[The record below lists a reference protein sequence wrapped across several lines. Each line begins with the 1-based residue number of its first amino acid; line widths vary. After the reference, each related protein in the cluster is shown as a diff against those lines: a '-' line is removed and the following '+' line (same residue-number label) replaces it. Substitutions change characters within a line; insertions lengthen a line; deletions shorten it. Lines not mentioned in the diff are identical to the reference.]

1 MEVSTF
7 FTKTITFIGV
17 TSTTSA
23 TQNCSVYARH
33 LSESMFGAANAN
45 PKKPVVIRR
54 ETVLVPVK
62 KPGANAALKPQS
74 SSAKPPASRFKL
86 SNRASPK
93 PAVAQKKAAKKQSPT
108 QKVVAESRGVK
119 RKSTTPDRVVFSDD
133 EDGDSSDGT
142 TDSNFSRKRIK
153 SSVSSVED
161 SGPPRDLVLPSAF
174 EETVQQVS
182 VLHGADATSGE
193 NAAKFN
199 NAFYGEDFFT
209 VELQYPS
216 NSPRER
222 FELKWPKNQKD
233 DYKPMTDIIETMKTI
248 TSFYFP
254 DDLRE
259 MYLSDETGWE
269 RQYDRAYNHSSI
281 PEITAV
287 VDEFNRVM
295 KGLVD
300 DGTVKRE
307 LAKRRHVPLDI
318 VRRITEQIYSRTVSP
333 KVETLRAY
341 QNGSDNVYGELLE
354 RFCSKIFRETKMN
367 HEMVFVDL
375 GSGVG
380 NVVLQAALEVGCESW
395 GIEMMKNP
403 CDLAELQ
410 AKEFPGRARLWGINC
425 GAVHL
430 LRGDFTNNDEISA
443 VLRRA
448 DIVLVNNQAFTAEL
462 NDKLCNMF
470 LDLKNGCQVVSLKP
484 FVPEGH
490 KISARNISSV
500 ANLFVQRRDD
510 YFSRSVSWTD
520 QHGHYYIATK
530 DPRPLEA
537 YLRQER
543 SR

>member
-1 MEVSTF
+1 MLGT
-7 FTKTITFIGV
+7 G
-17 TSTTSA
+17 
-23 TQNCSVYARH
+23 
-33 LSESMFGAANAN
+33 ANAN
-45 PKKPVVIRR
+45 PKKPVIRR

-62 KPGANAALKPQS
+62 KPGVNGLHKPQS
-74 SSAKPPASRFKL
+74 SSAKPPVNRYKL

-93 PAVAQKKAAKKQSPT
+93 PAIAQKKIAKKQGPA
-108 QKVVAESRGVK
+108 QKVVAESRGIK
-119 RKSTTPDRVVFSDD
+119 RKSTTPERVVFSDD

-142 TDSNFSRKRIK
+142 SDSNVSRKRIK
-153 SSVSSVED
+153 SSVSSVE
-161 SGPPRDLVLPSAF
+161 SLGPRRDLVLPSAF
-174 EETVQQVS
+174 GDEPQLVTI
-182 VLHGADATSGE
+182 LHGADATSGE

-199 NAFYGEDFFT
+199 NAFYAEDFAT

-222 FELKWPKNQKD
+222 FELKWPKNESD
-233 DYKPMTDIIETMKTI
+233 DYKPMTDIIETIKMI

-259 MYLSDETGWE
+259 KYMSDETGWG
-269 RQYDRAYNHSSI
+269 RQFNRAWNHSNI
-281 PEITAV
+281 PEFTAV
-287 VDEFNRVM
+287 VDEFNAVL

-300 DGTVKRE
+300 DGTIKHE
-307 LAKRRHVPLDI
+307 LAKKRHVPLDI
-318 VRRITEQIYSRTVSP
+318 VSRITEQIYSRTVSP

-341 QNGSDNVYGELLE
+341 QNGSDNVYGELRE
-354 RFCSKIFRETKMN
+354 RFCSQIFQQTKMN

-403 CDLAELQ
+403 CDLADLQ

-425 GAVHL
+425 GNVNL
-430 LRGDFTNNDEISA
+430 IRGDFTDNTEISA

-448 DIVLVNNQAFTAEL
+448 DIVLVNNQAFTPAL
-462 NDKLCNMF
+462 NDKLRDMF

-490 KISARNISSV
+490 KISMRNISDV
-500 ANLFVQRRDD
+500 GNLFVQKKYD
-510 YFSRSVSWTD
+510 YFSKCVSWTD

-537 YLRQER
+537 YHQQARGR
-543 SR
+543 